1 MNVRKIRIDSL
12 LVERGLS
19 ESRERAR
26 GVILAGDVRVNGQV
40 VTKPGTSV
48 PADAELA
55 VTQPPPYVSRG
66 GFKLAHALDSFGLDV
81 SGQVVLD
88 VGASTGGFTDV
99 LLQARASRV
108 YAIDVG
114 YGQLAWRLR
123 QDPRVVVMDRTNIR
137 HVTDLPERA
146 DGAVVDVAFISLTV
160 VLTPIEHLLKPDGWI
175 VALVKPQF
183 EAGRSRVGKG
193 GVVRDPEVHREV
205 LEHVLIHASQ
215 VGLKIGGCTPSP
227 ILGPAGN
234 REFLVL
240 LRKSGSGASV
250 SDAVRSCLGS
260 E

>member
-1 MNVRKIRIDSL
+1 MKLRKIRIDAL

-26 GVILAGDVRVNGQV
+26 GLILAGDVRVNGQV
-40 VTKPGTSV
+40 VTKPGTDV

-66 GFKLAHALDSFGLDV
+66 GFKLAHALEAFELDV
-81 SGQVVLD
+81 SNLVILD

-99 LLQARASRV
+99 LLQRGASRI

-123 QDPRVVVMDRTNIR
+123 QDPRVIVIDRTNIR
-137 HVTDLPERA
+137 HLTELPEPS
-146 DGAVVDVAFISLTV
+146 DGAVVDVSFISLTV
-160 VLTPIEHLLKPDGWI
+160 VLAPIEHLLKPDGWI

-193 GVVRDPEVHREV
+193 GVVRSPEVHRDV
-205 LEHVLIHASQ
+205 LESVLSHASQ
-215 VGLKIGGCTPSP
+215 LGLKIGGCTPSP

-240 LRKSGSGASV
+240 LRKTGSGESI
-250 SDAVRSCLGS
+250 SEAVLSCLGS